1 MTFLQRRR
9 LTLSFAVAKEGF
21 SRYCRFGHPFLSL
34 AISRLSA
41 SLSCSPSEFISFQ
54 KGKPMQVSISAYIFG
69 AIVLLGQGIGTA
81 SADAAPGEDWSPQS
95 AAAYLDGRISW
106 WMSWPK
112 AARDHETFCISCHT
126 ALPYA
131 LGRPALHQTLKEQSP
146 SPTEQE
152 LLGNVVKRVRMWKDV
167 EPFYPDQTSGL
178 PKTSESRGT
187 ESILDALIL
196 VWRDI
201 PTGVLSPDARLA
213 LDNMWA
219 LQLKTGEMNGSWAWL
234 QFHNAPWEGDSQYW
248 GTTLAAIAIG
258 SAPGNY
264 QSELQ
269 IQAGLIRLR
278 TYLVKGMA
286 AQTLLDRAAL
296 LWASAKISNLLT
308 KDQREALSEEV
319 LAKQREDG
327 GFSLADMVGSWKR
340 KDNTPLNPAPDGY
353 ATGLVAFALEQAAIP
368 STRTGLSRAIEWL
381 RRNQNPADGRWP
393 ASSLNKQRDLESDAG
408 RFMSDAATSYAV
420 LALENAKL

>member
-1 MTFLQRRR
+1 MRT
-9 LTLSFAVAKEGF
+9 
-21 SRYCRFGHPFLSL
+21 
-34 AISRLSA
+34 
-41 SLSCSPSEFISFQ
+41 
-54 KGKPMQVSISAYIFG
+54 SIPACIFG
-69 AIVLLGQGIGTA
+69 AIVLLGPSIGTA
-81 SADAAPGEDWSPQS
+81 LADDAPGADWSPEK

-131 LGRPALHQTLKEQSP
+131 LGRPALRQTLREQSP
-146 SPTEQE
+146 SPTERK
-152 LLGNVVKRVRMWKDV
+152 LLENVLKRVRMWKEV

-196 VWRDI
+196 VWRDT

-219 LQLKTGEMNGSWAWL
+219 LQLRTGEMNGSWAWL

-248 GTTLAAIAIG
+248 GANLAAIAVG

-264 QSELQ
+264 QSEPQ
-269 IQAGLIRLR
+269 VQTGLTRLR
-278 TYLVKGMA
+278 TYLVKGMTT
-286 AQTLLDRAAL
+286 QTLLDRVAL
-296 LWASAKISNLLT
+296 LWASAKIPDLLT
-308 KDQREALSEEV
+308 QNQREALITET

-340 KDNTPLNPAPDGY
+340 KDNTPLNSAPDGY
-353 ATGLVAFALEQAAIP
+353 ATGFVAFALEQAAMP
-368 STRTGLSRAIEWL
+368 QARKGLSRAIQWL

-393 ASSLNKQRDLESDAG
+393 ASSLNKERDLESDAG
-408 RFMSDAATSYAV
+408 RFMSDAATSFAV